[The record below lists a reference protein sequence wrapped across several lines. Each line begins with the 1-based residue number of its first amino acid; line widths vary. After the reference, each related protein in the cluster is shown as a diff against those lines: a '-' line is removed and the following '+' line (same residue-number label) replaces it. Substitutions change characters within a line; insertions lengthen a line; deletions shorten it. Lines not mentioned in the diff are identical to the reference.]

1 MKKLLLKKA
10 MTETMLKTYKDWTKE
25 QWAKVFFNDETQSL
39 YRVRKV
45 SAFNDHPKRRF
56 INQFVNIRRKRCFSD
71 TMARI
76 DVLANTF

>member
-39 YRVRKV
+39 YRVR
-45 SAFNDHPKRRF
+45 
-56 INQFVNIRRKRCFSD
+56 
-71 TMARI
+71 
-76 DVLANTF
+76 